1 MKIPSWLDPET
12 EITNPA
18 KPDWFESLLRP
29 KADAIFYLWSIC
41 SLFEAAETITF
52 PRLNINQAVEI
63 TANFA
68 VETGHGQKWSSNNWG
83 GVKINKPYVDSY
95 KQKYERSPSW
105 FQSEGH
111 INSGDESVVYYV
123 GFDSIP
129 QFSEFWL
136 ERYVPAGYKAEESN
150 TKKTRYYKTAK
161 AFWENINS
169 PNQHWF
175 YELSISGYKGP
186 VTQKNP
192 DPSVETLFDIK
203 GRIQKMVTQ
212 LLLGVTP
219 DGSWGPKTTEACRLL
234 QNQNNLKNK
243 TGQYTDEALSFLVE
257 KYLTDAIFAK
267 KFNFNFI

>member
-1 MKIPSWLDPET
+1 MKIPSWLDINT
-12 EITNPA
+12 EITNPT
-18 KPDWFESLLRP
+18 KPEWFQVIARP
-29 KADAIFYLWSIC
+29 RADAVFYLWSIC

-68 VETGHGQKWSSNNWG
+68 VETRHGQEWSANNWG

-95 KQKYERSPSW
+95 KQKCGRTPSW
-105 FQSEGH
+105 FQSQGH
-111 INSGDESVVYYV
+111 VNSGDESVVYYV

-136 ERYVPAGYKAEESN
+136 ERYVTAGYKAEESS
-150 TKKTRYYKTAK
+150 TKKSRYYKTAK
-161 AFWENINS
+161 AFWENLNS

-175 YELSISGYKGP
+175 YELCISGYKGP

-192 DPSVETLFDIK
+192 DPSVKTLFDTK
-203 GRIQKMVTQ
+203 SRIQKMVTQ

-219 DGSWGPKTTEACRLL
+219 DSSWGPKTTEACRVF

-243 TGQYTDEALSFLVE
+243 TGEYTDETLDLLVSS
-257 KYLTDAIFAK
+257 YLTNASFAR
-267 KFNFNFI
+267 KFGFGF

>member
-105 FQSEGH
+105 FQSAGH
-111 INSGDESVVYYV
+111 VNSGDESVVYYV
-123 GFDSIP
+123 GFDSIS

-136 ERYVPAGYKAEESN
+136 ERY
-150 TKKTRYYKTAK
+150 
-161 AFWENINS
+161 
-169 PNQHWF
+169 F
-175 YELSISGYKGP
+175 YELCVSGYKGP
-186 VTQKNP
+186 ITQKNP
-192 DPSVETLFDIK
+192 GPSVETLFNTK

-219 DGSWGPKTTEACRLL
+219 DGSWGLKTTEACKVF

-243 TGQYTDEALSFLVE
+243 TGEYTDEALSFLVG
-257 KYLTDAIFAK
+257 KYLVDSVFAR
-267 KFNFNFI
+267 NFGFCF